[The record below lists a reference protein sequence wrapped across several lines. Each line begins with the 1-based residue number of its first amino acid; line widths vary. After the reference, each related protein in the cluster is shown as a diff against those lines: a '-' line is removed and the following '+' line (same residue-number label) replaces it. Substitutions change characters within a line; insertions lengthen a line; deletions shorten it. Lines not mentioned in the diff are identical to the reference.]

1 MQFITIYFKVSTFL
15 NLIFWYIFI
24 IKARLNLDLCNILKN
39 ILSNKRKQQQRAID
53 KLTSYKRKHY

>member
-1 MQFITIYFKVSTFL
+1 MQFITIYFKVNTFL

-53 KLTSYKRKHY
+53 KLISYKRKHY

>member
-53 KLTSYKRKHY
+53 KLISYKRKHY

>member
-1 MQFITIYFKVSTFL
+1 MQFITIYFKVNTFL

-39 ILSNKRKQQQRAID
+39 ILSNKRKQQQRTID
-53 KLTSYKRKHY
+53 KLTSYKRTHY